1 MPNIKEAKSY
11 NIQEKPEVIHHVM
24 KLGRGHCL
32 ADSAISFVGSQSNLL
47 GQCRYKNKCTVGS
60 ENYSRAQD

>member
-1 MPNIKEAKSY
+1 MPNVKEAKSY

-32 ADSAISFVGSQSNLL
+32 ADSAVSFVGSQSNLL
-47 GQCRYKNKCTVGS
+47 GQCR
-60 ENYSRAQD
+60 